1 MMLADPALT
10 GVVAALA
17 LALSVAAPLARAA
30 TAPAALA
37 SACERAVRN
46 TLLTDRGAAASTSAS
61 FDAAPTALPGGA
73 EAAESVWRGSGLW
86 RNANQVRTFRY
97 SCTFDTALR
106 EVAGVVVRD
115 GGDAAAALPAR
126 AVEPDLSQLT
136 PAACESA
143 AARALKQR
151 WPGVAQIAFD
161 AGTRRLAQAAGGP
174 AELQGQGRALPST
187 RDATKHFSYDCS
199 VDPRNGRVLAL
210 RLND

>member
-1 MMLADPALT
+1 MGPATSSLLLLGAAVLA
-10 GVVAALA
+10 VVP
-17 LALSVAAPLARAA
+17 VAHAA
-30 TAPAALA
+30 TTPAAVA

-46 TLLTDRGAAASTSAS
+46 TLLTDRGVAASTNAS
-61 FDAAPTALPGGA
+61 FDAAPTSLPG
-73 EAAESVWRGSGLW
+73 AADAVETAWRGSGQW

-97 SCTFDTALR
+97 SCTFDNASGD
-106 EVAGVVVRD
+106 VVGVVVRD

-126 AVEPDLSQLT
+126 SVDPDLSQLS

-143 AARALKQR
+143 AARALKER

-161 AGTRRLAQAAGGP
+161 AGTRRLAQTAGGP
-174 AELQGQGRALPST
+174 AELRGQGRALPSV

>member
-1 MMLADPALT
+1 MRTENFSLLLATA
-10 GVVAALA
+10 VLA
-17 LALSVAAPLARAA
+17 VAAPVAHATTASAA
-30 TAPAALA
+30 VAT
-37 SACERAVRN
+37 ACERAVRN
-46 TLLTDRGAAASTSAS
+46 TLLTDRGVAASTGAV
-61 FDAAPTALPGGA
+61 FDAAPTSLPGA
-73 EAAESVWRGSGLW
+73 ADAVEAAWRGSGQW
-86 RNANQVRTFRY
+86 RSANQVRTFRY
-97 SCTFDTALR
+97 SCTFDTASR

-126 AVEPDLSQLT
+126 AVEPDLSQLS

-161 AGTRRLAQAAGGP
+161 AGTRRLAQTAGGP
-174 AELQGQGRALPST
+174 AELQGQGRALPSV

-199 VDPRNGRVLAL
+199 VDPRSGRVLAL

>member
-1 MMLADPALT
+1 MRRAKFHWVLAAASLA
-10 GVVAALA
+10 VVA
-17 LALSVAAPLARAA
+17 PWARAA
-30 TAPAALA
+30 AAPAGVAT
-37 SACERAVRN
+37 ACERAVRS
-46 TLLTDRGAAASTSAS
+46 TLLTDRGVAASTSAS
-61 FDAAPTALPGGA
+61 FDAPPTSLPGA
-73 EAAESVWRGSGLW
+73 TEAVETAWRGSGQW

-97 SCTFDTALR
+97 SCTFDAASR

-115 GGDAAAALPAR
+115 GSDAAAALPAR
-126 AVEPDLSQLT
+126 PVEPDLSQLS

-161 AGTRRLAQAAGGP
+161 AGTRRLAQTVGGP
-174 AELQGQGRALPST
+174 AELQGQGRALPSV

-199 VDPRNGRVLAL
+199 LDPRSGRVLAL

>member
-1 MMLADPALT
+1 MVLAKSSQLFGAAVLAVSAL
-10 GVVAALA
+10 VAH
-17 LALSVAAPLARAA
+17 AA
-30 TAPAALA
+30 TAPAAVV

-46 TLLTDRGAAASTSAS
+46 TLLTDRGVAASTGAS
-61 FDAAPTALPGGA
+61 FDAAPTSLPG
-73 EAAESVWRGSGLW
+73 AADAVETAWRGSGQW

-97 SCTFDTALR
+97 SCTFDTATR

-126 AVEPDLSQLT
+126 AVEPDLSQLS

-161 AGTRRLAQAAGGP
+161 GATRRLAQTAGGP
-174 AELQGQGRALPST
+174 AELQGQGRALPSV
-187 RDATKHFSYDCS
+187 RDASKHFSYDCS

-210 RLND
+210 RLNE

>member
-1 MMLADPALT
+1 MKRT
-10 GVVAALA
+10 GFHLLLGAAALA
-17 LALSVAAPLARAA
+17 MVAPWARAA
-30 TAPAALA
+30 TPPAGIAT
-37 SACERAVRN
+37 ACERAVRN
-46 TLLTDRGAAASTSAS
+46 TLLADRGVAASTSAS
-61 FDAAPTALPGGA
+61 FDAAPTSLPGAGD
-73 EAAESVWRGSGLW
+73 AAETAWRGSGQW

-97 SCTFDTALR
+97 SCTFDTASR

-126 AVEPDLSQLT
+126 TVEPDLSQLS

-143 AARALKQR
+143 AAQALKQR

-161 AGTRRLAQAAGGP
+161 AGTRRLAQTVGGP
-174 AELQGQGRALPST
+174 AELQGQGRALPSV